1 MVAAEASSEL
11 YARRIMEEARKRSLS
26 LSFYGIGSQG
36 MNTLGFDL
44 VEKSENMAVVGLW
57 EVMAHWSV
65 ISSAFKRLVSRAREK
80 KPSVALLM
88 DYPDFN
94 LRLAKKLHGLGIP
107 VLYFISPQVWAWRT
121 GRVHLIKKIV
131 SRMLVVFPFE
141 KNFYED
147 FGVPVSFVGHPL
159 LDEVKNS
166 SLSQDHRKAARA
178 QMGVGEN
185 DFLVGLLP
193 GSRESELKHNFETQ
207 LLAAEEI
214 SKKRPQA
221 RFLILV
227 APTLEKERVASLIPQ
242 DFSVDVRLVKDDPLS
257 VLQLCDACIVASG
270 TATLM
275 TGLAGTPMVI
285 MYKMNAMTGLFGMC
299 SPTNAA
305 ASSSDAPPI
314 SPATTTACVSGSFAN
329 SRRQSTNVVPMIV
342 SPPMPMHVD

>member
-1 MVAAEASSEL
+1 
-11 YARRIMEEARKRSLS
+11 
-26 LSFYGIGSQG
+26 
-36 MNTLGFDL
+36 
-44 VEKSENMAVVGLW
+44 
-57 EVMAHWSV
+57 
-65 ISSAFKRLVSRAREK
+65 
-80 KPSVALLM
+80 
-88 DYPDFN
+88 
-94 LRLAKKLHGLGIP
+94 
-107 VLYFISPQVWAWRT
+107 
-121 GRVHLIKKIV
+121 
-131 SRMLVVFPFE
+131 MLVVFPFE

-285 MYKMNAMTGLFGMC
+285 MYKMNAMTGFIARRLVRGQFFGMANLILGEKAVPELFQGDA
-299 SPTNAA
+299 SPEKLADEIIKYMDDPGLIQTVRGKLAQIKNRLGNGGAVVKVVDHLVELMKPAGA
-305 ASSSDAPPI
+305 ASGDSAL
-314 SPATTTACVSGSFAN
+314 
-329 SRRQSTNVVPMIV
+329 
-342 SPPMPMHVD
+342 